1 MFELD
6 YFNQLARIH
15 DMTVLYD
22 LVSSLISKVD
32 AMELKVGALMA
43 APVAAIDL
51 TPVLT
56 ALADIKA
63 QLEPSPVVPP
73 APPAA

>member
-1 MFELD
+1 
-6 YFNQLARIH
+6 
-15 DMTVLYD
+15 MTVLYD